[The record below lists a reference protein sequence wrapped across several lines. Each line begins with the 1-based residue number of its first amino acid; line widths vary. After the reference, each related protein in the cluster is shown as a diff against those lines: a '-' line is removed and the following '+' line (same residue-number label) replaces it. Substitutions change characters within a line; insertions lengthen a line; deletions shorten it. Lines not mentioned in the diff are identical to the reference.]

1 MIKGILYK
9 SRLVCH
15 KLLLGCSLLALL
27 IIPVP
32 GESGFYDE
40 GELVWPFSQ
49 IKTLKGQI
57 ILNNTRIWLVKP
69 ITIFFSVVII

>member
-49 IKTLKGQI
+49 
-57 ILNNTRIWLVKP
+57 NNTRIWLVKP